1 MRVDKLLE
9 LREKIGSEPVMPD
22 SLSRLSALEDLE
34 NIATNKLAQ
43 ATDPNYSRQFR
54 NTPLEEGGQPNLS
67 AQAQNVAKEGRMGDS
82 MLMHV
87 SPSEVRGLA
96 SLRPVTENP
105 ETGLPEAILP
115 LAAIPATALAGSIAV
130 PAAAGTAAAIGG
142 STLAA
147 GLGAGA
153 MGWAP
158 STIAGS
164 TLNLGTAFGSAFP
177 MHGAAASSSFLGGL
191 ANFTSG
197 LWDAYSGMNPILQG
211 ALKGAFTSPA
221 MNLITGEPTDAED
234 VFAGAVV
241 GATLGGVEKGISNI
255 VPNVGDSVRP
265 SSQITTE
272 ATPTLTER
280 VFRETT
286 EKVAEDPSIFSTFLS
301 KAKDVA
307 TDPLAIGLTGLTLA
321 SAFSEPDQG
330 EVAAVPK
337 IEPFSFKDPKRLRT
351 PITVDPDTG
360 EERFT
365 EESIID
371 RVVSGQ
377 GDDAGLGRQIEE
389 VANGGLISLQ
399 TGGGIHSSRYGNIP
413 SPGSIEHYQRYG
425 TWGGPEPGS
434 AGYHGRYGT
443 FGVLG
448 SDPQKNPHLQDPMYG
463 LIKQG
468 GGGGGEPVPEVEPT
482 PFQTRATD
490 FNVQEALNRIT
501 GDTSAPVVNVPVNE
515 GTSVPI
521 DDPALEDLLTRFRGR
536 GSDPIISLVSD
547 TVTSNA
553 GGLISLANG
562 GEPTAQNVPVFEG
575 QVPMSGDGMDDDV
588 SFKVLPQTVEDAPD
602 TPDMALLS
610 SDEYVLPADVV
621 SMLGNGSSNAGA
633 ATLDRFTKLIRK
645 KAHGTSKQ
653 QTELNENK
661 ELAALL

>member
-1 MRVDKLLE
+1 MTVDRLLE
-9 LREKIGSEPVMPD
+9 LREKIGSEPIMPD
-22 SLSRLSALEDLE
+22 
-34 NIATNKLAQ
+34 AQ
-43 ATDPNYSRQFR
+43 DKQDVIEMFR
-54 NTPLEEGGQPNLS
+54 KQDKDNLQI
-67 AQAQNVAKEGRMGDS
+67 QAQNVANAGRMGDS
-82 MLMHV
+82 TLMHV
-87 SPSEVRGLA
+87 NPEEVKGLA
-96 SLRPVTENP
+96 SIAPITTNP
-105 ETGLPEAILP
+105 ETGLPEAFVF
-115 LAAIPATALAGSIAV
+115 AA
-130 PAAAGTAAAIGG
+130 PAAAASLGAFGAATAAAPIA
-142 STLAA
+142 AA
-147 GLGAGA
+147 GIGAGITGATLGGIGAGGAASLGSYGLGTLGAGQ
-153 MGWAP
+153 
-158 STIAGS
+158 
-164 TLNLGTAFGSAFP
+164 
-177 MHGAAASSSFLGGL
+177 AAASSGFLGGL

-211 ALKGAFTSPA
+211 ALKGAFTAPA

-255 VPNVGDSVRP
+255 VPNVGDVGRP
-265 SSQITTE
+265 ASQVTTE

-337 IEPFSFKDPKRLRT
+337 IEPFPFKDPKRLRT

-536 GSDPIISLVSD
+536 GSDPIVSLVSD

-661 ELAALL
+661 ELATLL